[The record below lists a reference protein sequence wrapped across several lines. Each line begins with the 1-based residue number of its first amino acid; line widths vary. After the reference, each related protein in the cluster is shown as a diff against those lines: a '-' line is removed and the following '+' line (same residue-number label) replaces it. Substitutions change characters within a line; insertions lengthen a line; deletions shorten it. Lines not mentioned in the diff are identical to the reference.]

1 MSKQPHAIDRDTSL
15 DARDRLI
22 VALYAELKAER
33 ATREA
38 LEDAIARGVVSKD
51 VLAAIV
57 SDPVPVITSDDVAL
71 IETVLARD
79 LATASREDRS

>member
-1 MSKQPHAIDRDTSL
+1 MSKQSHAMDRTPDF

-38 LEDAIARGVVSKD
+38 LDDAIARGVVSRD

-57 SDPVPVITSDDVAL
+57 SDPVPVITSDDVAV

-79 LATASREDRS
+79 LAANNREDQS